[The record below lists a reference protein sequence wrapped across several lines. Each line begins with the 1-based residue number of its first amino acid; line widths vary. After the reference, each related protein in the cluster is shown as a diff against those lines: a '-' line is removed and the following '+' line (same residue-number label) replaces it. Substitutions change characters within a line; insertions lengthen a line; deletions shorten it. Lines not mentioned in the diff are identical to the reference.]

1 LDEVSKTLES
11 KQDLSKDISCLH
23 TRTSEALAHTCKYD
37 KNLDSKNYALNPAA
51 HPNSA
56 QNLESTPTEHAN
68 KTTNSSSCSVALEA
82 LADLEG
88 RSYLSDMTIHHNS
101 AKRSNCIDK
110 GANLENLESTQNTL
124 QNPIPNQA
132 TQNLNSL
139 LAKDSLLFK
148 PIDTLTQELFNTN
161 SCPYLP
167 KLYGIYKSVD
177 EIDFS
182 KLPQSFVL
190 KTNHDCGG
198 VVLVKDKDTFLKDS
212 KSFNEAMTKLTTHLN
227 TNFYTLYREWHYKDI
242 EPRIFAEE
250 MLGDTQKHSL
260 IDYKIHTM
268 QNIISHIEVI
278 TDRHTGQKEIAMDTK
293 WHKVP
298 FDYEKKSLQIPQK
311 PIMLDKMLDM
321 SLLLA
326 QAFQYV
332 RVDLYCVEMNIYV
345 GELTFTPAGGTDKFT
360 PQEWDKKLGDLWKY
374 TRI

>member
-1 LDEVSKTLES
+1 
-11 KQDLSKDISCLH
+11 
-23 TRTSEALAHTCKYD
+23 
-37 KNLDSKNYALNPAA
+37 
-51 HPNSA
+51 
-56 QNLESTPTEHAN
+56 
-68 KTTNSSSCSVALEA
+68 
-82 LADLEG
+82 
-88 RSYLSDMTIHHNS
+88 
-101 AKRSNCIDK
+101 
-110 GANLENLESTQNTL
+110 
-124 QNPIPNQA
+124 
-132 TQNLNSL
+132 
-139 LAKDSLLFK
+139 
-148 PIDTLTQELFNTN
+148 
-161 SCPYLP
+161 
-167 KLYGIYKSVD
+167 
-177 EIDFS
+177 
-182 KLPQSFVL
+182 
-190 KTNHDCGG
+190 
-198 VVLVKDKDTFLKDS
+198 
-212 KSFNEAMTKLTTHLN
+212 MTKLTNHLN

-345 GELTFTPAGGTDKFT
+345 GELTFTPCGGTDKFT

>member
-1 LDEVSKTLES
+1 M
-11 KQDLSKDISCLH
+11 
-23 TRTSEALAHTCKYD
+23 
-37 KNLDSKNYALNPAA
+37 
-51 HPNSA
+51 
-56 QNLESTPTEHAN
+56 QNLET
-68 KTTNSSSCSVALEA
+68 
-82 LADLEG
+82 
-88 RSYLSDMTIHHNS
+88 
-101 AKRSNCIDK
+101 
-110 GANLENLESTQNTL
+110 TQNTL

-139 LAKDSLLFK
+139 LAKDSLLFQ
-148 PIDTLTQELFNTN
+148 PIDTLTQELFNAN
-161 SCPYLP
+161 ECQYLP
-167 KLYGIYKSVD
+167 KLYGIYKSVN

-212 KSFNEAMTKLTTHLN
+212 KSFNEAITKLTNHLN
-227 TNFYTLYREWHYKDI
+227 TNFYTMYREWHYKDI

-311 PIMLDKMLDM
+311 PIMLGEMLDM

-360 PQEWDKKLGDLWKY
+360 PQEWDKKLGDLWKHA
-374 TRI
+374 RIE